1 MDFHSL
7 ILAGSRGSCLKMK
20 PLSRLFNFLPR
31 DPTNV
36 KALKQTFMIVVLAFY
51 KIP

>member
-1 MDFHSL
+1 MVFHSL

-20 PLSRLFNFLPR
+20 PLGRVFNLLPR

-36 KALKQTFMIVVLAFY
+36 NALKQTFMIVVLAFY
-51 KIP
+51 TIP